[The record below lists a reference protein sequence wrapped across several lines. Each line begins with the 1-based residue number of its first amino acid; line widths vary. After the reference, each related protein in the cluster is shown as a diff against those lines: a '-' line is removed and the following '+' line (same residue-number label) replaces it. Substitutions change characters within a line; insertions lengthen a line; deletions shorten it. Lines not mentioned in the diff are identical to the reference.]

1 MSDKTEDQ
9 IEDEIINWSGL
20 GAQEVVKDCINLFK
34 SGRSHPKTPKK
45 RRLWHW

>member
-34 SGRSHPKTPKK
+34 SGSCVIA
-45 RRLWHW
+45 